1 MIINDKALAR
11 ALKRSGKAGFKL
23 CVNGKVIRLVGWGL
37 GGAAATPMPR
47 HGEQADTGRRWWRCS
62 VICPST
68 A

>member
-23 CVNGKVIRLVGWGL
+23 CVNGKVIRLGCHSN
-37 GGAAATPMPR
+37 APAR
-47 HGEQADTGRRWWRCS
+47 RTGRRWRRWWRCS